1 MKILNFGSLNI
12 DNVYAVPHFVAPGET
27 LGATRVS
34 RNVGG
39 KGLNQSVALA
49 RAGAEVYHAGCVG
62 EDGDFLLSFLAENGV
77 DISFVKKI
85 DGPSGH
91 AIIQVDENGQ
101 NSIILYGGANQCV
114 VAENAD
120 RTLENFTADDIL
132 LLQNEISSLEYL
144 IVTAH
149 RKGMTVVLN
158 PSPISPDLLHAP
170 LELVDWFILNEIE
183 GAALAGTD
191 DPDAVPPALSA
202 KYPAAKFVMTLGAA
216 GASAFGAGIP
226 YVRVP
231 ATPVKP
237 VDTTAAGDTFTGYFF
252 ASVSQGKTVEEALTL
267 ASRAAGIAVTRAGA
281 AASIPLKNEVF

>member
-49 RAGAEVYHAGCVG
+49 RAGAKVYHAGCVG
-62 EDGDFLLSFLAENGV
+62 EDGEFLLSFLAGNGV

-85 DGPSGH
+85 EGPSGH

-114 VAENAD
+114 CEAD
-120 RTLENFTADDIL
+120 IDRVLSDFSAGDML
-132 LLQNEISSLEYL
+132 LLQNEISGIPHL
-144 IVTAH
+144 IRTAH
-149 RKGMTVVLN
+149 EKGIAVILN
-158 PSPISPDLLHAP
+158 PSPISPELLSAP
-170 LELVDWFILNEIE
+170 FELVDWFILNEIE
-183 GAALAGTD
+183 GAALAGTEELAD
-191 DPDAVPPALSA
+191 IPAALTA

-216 GASAFGAGIP
+216 GASAFGADIP

-252 ASVSQGKTVEEALTL
+252 ASYAEGKTVEEALTL
-267 ASRAAGIAVTRAGA
+267 ASRAAGIAVTRPGA
-281 AASIPLKNEVF
+281 AASIPLKNEI